1 MLISK
6 FRPKGARYGNAAL
19 KGCVQFVQRMQD
31 FHNKSQRLLGSDQI
45 VDNLEIAGKL
55 TPHIF
60 VEDAAQRTTADL
72 STELRFARDDS
83 CVGVDVH
90 VYSGAKARLLR
101 GLLAARDPH
110 SMWLPRPCP
119 DASCLTRLPFLRGT
133 RPTLSVGALAVPWRK
148 ADAHRLVGTGSLLS
162 RISKTGR
169 YGAPRARMGCL
180 PRNQRPIPGRT
191 WCEG

>member
-31 FHNKSQRLLGSDQI
+31 FPNKSRCLLGSDQI

-83 CVGVDVH
+83 CVWGLMATN
-90 VYSGAKARLLR
+90 YSGAKARLLR
-101 GLLAARDPH
+101 AY
-110 SMWLPRPCP
+110 C
-119 DASCLTRLPFLRGT
+119 GT
-133 RPTLSVGALAVPWRK
+133 RPTLNVAAPAVPWRFLPYETAFSTRYATHPQCGCPGRALAQSGCTSLGGYGFVAFPHLQNREIRDTSGTHGVLAQESK
-148 ADAHRLVGTGSLLS
+148 ADSWGHLV
-162 RISKTGR
+162 
-169 YGAPRARMGCL
+169 
-180 PRNQRPIPGRT
+180 
-191 WCEG
+191 